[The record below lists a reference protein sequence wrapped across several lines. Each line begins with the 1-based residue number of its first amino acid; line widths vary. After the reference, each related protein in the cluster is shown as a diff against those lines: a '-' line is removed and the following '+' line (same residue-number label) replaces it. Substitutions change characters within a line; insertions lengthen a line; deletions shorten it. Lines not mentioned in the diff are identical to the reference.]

1 MNVIRNIKPSNLV
14 HIKNQYEAIN
24 KDNDDYIL
32 NIYYLEENKIQIL
45 IRKINEYSGWNYNLK
60 ILIYSNDDKGS
71 EVFDIGSSNK
81 NYKKI
86 NVFSKIIYF
95 QQKNIKKLKIPKV
108 ILQTHKNENF
118 TNKLALNSIQTYIDF
133 NPSYEYIFYDDIEC
147 REFIKKNFDNEYL
160 YYYDLIYPGAFKA
173 DFFRYCYLYI
183 NGGFY
188 FDCKSIL
195 LTSLDDLIDENDELI
210 LCQDYH
216 KLGLYNAVMMSI
228 PKNELF
234 MNLIN
239 KIIYK
244 IKNFNEIYKPH
255 INKNYGKLDNILSL
269 TGPNLLYE
277 EFQNMNLN
285 YKKHI
290 LMKHDILGN
299 HKNYKNLVI
308 QFNNK
313 IFMYKNYNNFNSHS
327 NHYSILWRNHKLFY
341 KNHSFNNNHHF
352 YISPNKFVYDLDYY
366 MINNKILCVCNS
378 LIKNIELTI
387 INDKSKTDIIDL
399 KNIKNNYY
407 LFYYNFE
414 VNEDYSIDN
423 IKISNEK
430 VKKNYE
436 FAINKIYDKYY
447 LVILNL
453 NKIAIQNCKLNI
465 STKLKNI
472 EFDFSNTSNKLF
484 LIYNLDLFNI

>member
-1 MNVIRNIKPSNLV
+1 M
-14 HIKNQYEAIN
+14 
-24 KDNDDYIL
+24 
-32 NIYYLEENKIQIL
+32 
-45 IRKINEYSGWNYNLK
+45 
-60 ILIYSNDDKGS
+60 
-71 EVFDIGSSNK
+71 
-81 NYKKI
+81 
-86 NVFSKIIYF
+86 
-95 QQKNIKKLKIPKV
+95 KIPKV

-118 TNKLALNSIQTYIDF
+118 TNNLALNSIQTYIDF

-453 NKIAIQNCKLNI
+453 NKIVIQNCKLNI
-465 STKLKNI
+465 STKLKITYLIYLKNQI
-472 EFDFSNTSNKLF
+472 QYFSNISNKLF